1 MSMPSRVLVVEDD
14 PILCGF
20 IQEVL
25 SLADMEAHA
34 LTDSAQAAARLR
46 EEKFD
51 AVFLDVRMPPPDG
64 IELARQMRASRLNR
78 TTPIVII
85 TGEKDRGLMTRAFQA
100 GANFFLYKPVDRT
113 RLLQL
118 IRVTQGSIQ
127 RERRHFRRV
136 KVNRKVSIESG
147 QDRLNGRTLD
157 LSLNGMLVQVTRVL
171 PVGSLVQVNLELSPT
186 TPPMRAA
193 ARVARVVGDDCMGLQ
208 LENVGMAENERLQ
221 ELLLPL
227 ISAAMN
233 QDPARNPAC

>member
-1 MSMPSRVLVVEDD
+1 MNVPSRVLVVEDD
-14 PILCGF
+14 PIVCAF

-25 SLADMEAHA
+25 SSAEMEAHA
-34 LTDSAQAAARLR
+34 LTDSTQAAARLR

-64 IELARQMRASRLNR
+64 IELARQMRTSGLNR
-78 TTPIVII
+78 ATPIVII
-85 TGEKDRGLMTRAFQA
+85 TGEEDRGVMTRAFQA

-127 RERRHFRRV
+127 HERRRFRRV
-136 KVNRKVSIESG
+136 KVSCKVSIESG

-171 PVGSLVQVNLELSPT
+171 PVGSLVHVSLELSPAT
-186 TPPMRAA
+186 SSVRAA
-193 ARVARVVGDDCMGLQ
+193 ARVVRVVGDDCMGLQ
-208 LENVGMAENERLQ
+208 LENAGMAESERLQ
-221 ELLLPL
+221 EFLLPL